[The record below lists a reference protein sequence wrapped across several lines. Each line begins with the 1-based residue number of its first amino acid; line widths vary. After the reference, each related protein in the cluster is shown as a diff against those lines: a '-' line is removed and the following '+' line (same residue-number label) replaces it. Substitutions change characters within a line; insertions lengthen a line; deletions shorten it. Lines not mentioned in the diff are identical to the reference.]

1 MLAVS
6 SAAAIQT
13 EPIAASVTILGSA
26 YLRVKPTASSNSDSM
41 GSSDG
46 PMAESADGESVFES
60 YNRGYNVGV
69 GGAVVRDGRLLL
81 VRRASRYG
89 RGNWQIP
96 GGFIERDE
104 SLEEAVVREIEE
116 EGGVVATCRGILAI
130 RNRIHD
136 GSNSTYVV
144 FLMDWVSGEPSPDG
158 IETDRAEWL
167 TLKEI
172 ERLENRP
179 AINLVV
185 AEGALSGSAR
195 LLSGTE
201 VESGTGDTYKLFVG

>member
-1 MLAVS
+1 MGGCCSCDVRADTD
-6 SAAAIQT
+6 AAT
-13 EPIAASVTILGSA
+13 GRSPVD
-26 YLRVKPTASSNSDSM
+26 SSNAM
-41 GSSDG
+41 N
-46 PMAESADGESVFES
+46 PWRKPWSAKS
-60 YNRGYNVGV
+60 
-69 GGAVVRDGRLLL
+69 
-81 VRRASRYG
+81 RRR
-89 RGNWQIP
+89 
-96 GGFIERDE
+96 
-104 SLEEAVVREIEE
+104 
-116 EGGVVATCRGILAI
+116 GGVVATCRGILAI